1 MNPRQLAHC
10 LLPATA
16 SLTLL
21 LTTTACGDSD
31 GGSDTTPGETTSAAS
46 SAARDRDEAA
56 VRALLDDVEETWA
69 AGDAEGYAALH
80 TRDANVIDFM
90 GTHLRGREAIA
101 EFFAA
106 AFAGP
111 LENTAV
117 EARITDFRF
126 LDDDVALFHTRG
138 MIVPTGGES
147 VQTFIATRDDDG
159 AEWQLAAFQNTRI
172 QDEPSSS

>member
-1 MNPRQLAHC
+1 MRTRQFTHPPRLARL

-16 SLTLL
+16 LLTLA
-21 LTTTACGDSD
+21 LTTTACGDAD
-31 GGSDTTPGETTSAAS
+31 DGSDAGG
-46 SAARDRDEAA
+46 DEAR

-80 TRDANVIDFM
+80 TRDADLIDFM
-90 GTHLRGREAIA
+90 GTHLRGREAIE
-101 EFFAA
+101 EFFAE

-111 LENTAV
+111 LRDTAV

-147 VQTFIATRDDDG
+147 AQTFVATRDGDG
-159 AEWQLAAFQNTRI
+159 DGEGDGEWRIAAFQNTRI
-172 QDEPSSS
+172 QE

>member
-1 MNPRQLAHC
+1 MNPRQLARC

-16 SLTLL
+16 LTLV

-31 GGSDTTPGETTSAAS
+31 GGSDTSAGETTASAAS
-46 SAARDRDEAA
+46 PTASDRDEAA

-80 TRDANVIDFM
+80 TRDADLVDFM
-90 GTHLRGREAIA
+90 GTHLRGREAIE
-101 EFFAA
+101 EFFAE

-111 LENTAV
+111 LKNTTV

-147 VQTFIATRDDDG
+147 MQTFVATRGDDG
-159 AEWQLAAFQNTRI
+159 AGWQLAAFQNTRI
-172 QDEPSSS
+172 QEQPSS